1 MDLPY
6 SAESQSIGL
15 EGVGNARELGGYR
28 SADGRAVRRGLL
40 LRSAAPVGATE
51 ADRRRLRDVY
61 NLTLVLDLRLGYER
75 ATSVPTDLS
84 FATVRP
90 VGILD
95 EERIMRELR
104 GASEQIGADASP
116 ATIITMAV
124 DQGIVS
130 DAMYVDFLEG
140 ECGKRGYATVL
151 RSLLAQPEGE
161 ALLFHCTQG
170 KDRTGLA
177 AMLILSALGV
187 GEETILFDFLLTNT
201 FNAELIARERRML
214 VDYGIPADQMD
225 RYMHGFDQVFAS
237 TMRTALGHLERE
249 YGSVWGYIRGELG
262 VSEAERAE
270 LRRRYL
276 TGEGA

>member
-1 MDLPY
+1 MSLPY

-15 EGVGNARELGGYR
+15 VGVGNARELGGYLTP
-28 SADGRAVRRGLL
+28 DGRAVRRGVL
-40 LRSAAPVGATE
+40 LRSAVPVGAT
-51 ADRRRLRDVY
+51 DQDKRRLREVY
-61 NLTLVLDLRLGYER
+61 NLTLVLDLRMSYER
-75 ATSVPTDLS
+75 ATSTPTNLS

-90 VGILD
+90 VCVLD
-95 EERIMRELR
+95 EERMMRELR
-104 GASEQIGADASP
+104 EASALIDEDASP
-116 ATIITMAV
+116 ATMITMAV

-130 DAMYVDFLEG
+130 DTMFVDFLES

-151 RSLLAQPEGE
+151 RILLAQPADE

-170 KDRTGLA
+170 KDRTGIA

-214 VDYGIPADQMD
+214 ADYGIAEAEVD

-237 TMRTALGHLERE
+237 TMRTALEHLARE
-249 YGSVWGYIRGELG
+249 YGSVWGYINRELAIG
-262 VSEAERAE
+262 ADERAE
-270 LRRRYL
+270 LRRKYL
-276 TGEGA
+276 TAPA